1 MKVLLNLNS
10 LRPPLSGI
18 GHYSKHIIEGLLS
31 SPQISSVAG
40 WLGSEIYR
48 DGDLKKVI
56 DSGLQVPEAVQFRQ
70 DYLSH
75 MLRVARNI
83 PGIYQARSLSR
94 TLLSARARASLS
106 RQGYIYHET
115 NFIAA
120 NYNGSSVV
128 TVHDLSH
135 NRFPEFHPKEA
146 IRYLNK
152 GLPET
157 LRKVRSIITVSQF
170 TKDEL
175 VSLYDVDEEKV
186 ETIHLAASDDFKVR
200 DSSECYSVLSAAGLE
215 YKKYSLSVCTLQ
227 PRKNLSRLVQAF
239 SALPDDYRNE
249 FPLVLIGANGWMN
262 SNLFQFLQP
271 LVDKGQA
278 RVLGY
283 VSQSDIPLFYAGATL
298 VAYPSL
304 YEGFGLPIVEG
315 MASGVPVLTSS
326 TSCLPEIAGGAA
338 CLVDPNDKES
348 IANGMRMILDDSA
361 YRSALITA
369 GLARAAEF
377 KWANTVAKTVSHY
390 QRYC

>member
-1 MKVLLNLNS
+1 
-10 LRPPLSGI
+10 
-18 GHYSKHIIEGLLS
+18 
-31 SPQISSVAG
+31 
-40 WLGSEIYR
+40 
-48 DGDLKKVI
+48 
-56 DSGLQVPEAVQFRQ
+56 
-70 DYLSH
+70 

-94 TLLSARARASLS
+94 ALLSTRARESFS

-175 VSLYDVDEEKV
+175 VSLYDVDESKI
-186 ETIHLAASDDFKVR
+186 ETIHLAAGNDFKVR
-200 DSSECYSVLSAAGLE
+200 GESECYSTLSASGLK
-215 YKKYSLSVCTLQ
+215 YKKYILSVCTLQ

-239 SALPDDYRNE
+239 SALPDGYRTE

-262 SNLFQFLQP
+262 SSLLHLLQP
-271 LVDKGQA
+271 LVVKGQA

-283 VSQSDIPLFYAGATL
+283 ISQSDIPLFYAGAML

-304 YEGFGLPIVEG
+304 YEGFGLPVVEG

-338 CLVDPNDKES
+338 CLVDPIDTE
-348 IANGMRMILDDSA
+348 AMVNGMRMILDDSA

-377 KWANTVAKTVSHY
+377 KWADTIAKTVSHY

>member
-18 GHYSKHIIEGLLS
+18 GHYSKHIIEGLID
-31 SPQISSVAG
+31 SPQISAVAG
-40 WLGSEIYR
+40 WLGSEIYC
-48 DGDLKKVI
+48 DGDLKQVI

-75 MLRVARNI
+75 VLRVARNI

-94 TLLSARARASLS
+94 ALLSTRARSSLS

-135 NRFPEFHPKEA
+135 TRFPEFHPKEA
-146 IRYLNK
+146 VRYLNK

-157 LRKVRSIITVSQF
+157 LKKVRSIITVSQF

-175 VSLYDVDEEKV
+175 VSLYDVDEGKV
-186 ETIHLAASDDFKVR
+186 ETIYLAAGDDFKVR

-239 SALPDDYRNE
+239 SALPHDYRNE

-262 SNLFQFLQP
+262 SSLFQFLQP
-271 LVDKGQA
+271 LVEKGQA
-278 RVLGY
+278 HVLGY

-304 YEGFGLPIVEG
+304 YEGFGLPIVEA

-338 CLVDPNDKES
+338 CLVDPNDTEA
-348 IANGMRMILDDSA
+348 IVNGMRMILDNST

>member
-1 MKVLLNLNS
+1 MKVVFNLNS

-18 GHYSKHIIEGLLS
+18 GYYSKHVIGGLIG
-31 SPQISSVAG
+31 SPEITAVAG

-48 DGDLKKVI
+48 DGDLKEVVNT
-56 DSGLQVPEAVQFRQ
+56 GLPVPEAVQFRQ

-75 MLRVARNI
+75 AVRMARNI

-94 TLLSARARASLS
+94 ALLSAQS
-106 RQGYIYHET
+106 RSSFSKQGYIYHET
-115 NFIAA
+115 NFITAS
-120 NYNGSSVV
+120 YGGSSVV

-157 LRKVRSIITVSQF
+157 LKKVRSIITVSQF

-175 VSLYDVDEEKV
+175 VSLYDVDEAKV
-186 ETIHLAASDDFKVR
+186 ETIYLAADDNFKVR
-200 DSSECYSVLSAAGLE
+200 NSSECYSVLSAAGLE
-215 YKKYSLSVCTLQ
+215 YQKYVLSVCTLQ
-227 PRKNLSRLVQAF
+227 PRKNLLRLVKAF
-239 SALPDDYRNE
+239 STLPEDYRTT

-262 SNLFQFLQP
+262 SSLFQLLQP
-271 LVDKGQA
+271 LVAKGQA

-283 VSQSDIPLFYAGATL
+283 VSQTDVPLFYAGATL

-315 MASGVPVLTSS
+315 MASGIPVLTSS

-338 CLVDPNDKES
+338 CLVDPNDTEE

-361 YRSALITA
+361 YRSVLITA

-377 KWANTVAKTVSHY
+377 KWTNTVAKTISHY